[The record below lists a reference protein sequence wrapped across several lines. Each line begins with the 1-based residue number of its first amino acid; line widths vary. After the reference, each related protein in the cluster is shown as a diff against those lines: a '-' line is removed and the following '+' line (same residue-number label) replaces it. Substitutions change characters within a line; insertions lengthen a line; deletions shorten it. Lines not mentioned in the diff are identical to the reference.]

1 MILNGKEI
9 VRFHSLRSPGVFS
22 LPAFFR
28 QRDEFLDTV
37 RESPGFFST
46 AEQGLGKV
54 LCNCLDQKTLDPG
67 YQLKEDG
74 VVWGKDNKGKY
85 SIEVAGLEETLCGKY
100 ERLKKSVP
108 VKLCLAVVVL
118 YQLLG
123 KDFEDDL
130 DVEECLRV
138 LKTRNNDLGGFC
150 ICCDKD
156 LVLQELQELAYPL
169 EAKVLANVSD
179 APVGVTFGGETV
191 SLEALEC
198 IAGVFHGQECYKL
211 LPKCGEN
218 GRVKL
223 SLRYHPDDGNVYLKV
238 SDISGQKE
246 TAHEIGDVASFYINK
261 YGYAYVT
268 KDGKVVIPESEQS
281 NMGLLK
287 YTLRHYKDKHIVAV
301 TCADSE
307 GMYYDIICSTN

>member
-54 LCNCLDQKTLDPG
+54 LCNCLDRKTSDPD

-74 VVWGKDNKGKY
+74 VVWGKDDKGKY
-85 SIEVAGLEETLCGKY
+85 SIKVVDLEETLCGKY
-100 ERLKKSVP
+100 ERLKGVP

-130 DVEECLRV
+130 EVEECLRV

-169 EAKVLANVSD
+169 EAKVLVNVSD

-223 SLRYHPDDGNVYLKV
+223 ALRYHPDDGNVYLKV

-261 YGYAYVT
+261 YGYAYVK
-268 KDGKVVIPESEQS
+268 KDGEVVIPESEQD
-281 NMGLLK
+281 NMYWLQSA
-287 YTLRHYKDKHIVAV
+287 LRYSHNKHILAV
-301 TCADSE
+301 ISDN
-307 GMYYDIICSTN
+307 GMLYDIICSTK

>member
-37 RESPGFFST
+37 RESPFFFST

-54 LCNCLDQKTLDPG
+54 LCNCLDRKTSDPE

-74 VVWGKDNKGKY
+74 VVWGKDDKGKY
-85 SIEVAGLEETLCGKY
+85 SIKVAGLEETLCGKY

-169 EAKVLANVSD
+169 EAKVLVNVSD

-191 SLEALEC
+191 YLKALEC
-198 IAGVFHGQECYKL
+198 MAGVFHGQKCYKL
-211 LPKCGEN
+211 LPKYGNNE
-218 GRVKL
+218 RVEL
-223 SLRYHPDDGNVYLKV
+223 ALRYSPNTGKVCLKV
-238 SDISGQKE
+238 FDIEDGK
-246 TAHEIGDVASFYINK
+246 AHEIEDVVSFYINK

-268 KDGKVVIPESEQS
+268 NKGKVVIPDSERFNMYSLQS
-281 NMGLLK
+281 V
-287 YTLRHYKDKHIVAV
+287 LRYFQDKHIVAV
-301 TCADSE
+301 TCSDNE
-307 GMYYDIICSTN
+307 GLNYDIICSMN